1 MGAKRLGVKN
11 RGETTRGETSW
22 VRNVLLPYR
31 KPTCN
36 LCRSFLFVV
45 ETEVVKL
52 STDKMGRKVT
62 VATCTLNQWAMDFE
76 GNLSRILRSEYIS
89 LDFHLNLQEDDSLS
103 MEKPNFISN
112 RNHRISPVYK

>member
-1 MGAKRLGVKN
+1 
-11 RGETTRGETSW
+11 
-22 VRNVLLPYR
+22 
-31 KPTCN
+31 
-36 LCRSFLFVV
+36 
-45 ETEVVKL
+45 
-52 STDKMGRKVT
+52 MGRKVT

-112 RNHRISPVYK
+112 RNHRISPVYKWLYTKNDKIYYPRNIVFSFK